1 MNRGKWITLSGIFN
15 YLFQQGDDI
24 VVGRILNTY
33 SLGMYQI
40 AYKLSTLPIT
50 EGGEILHKV
59 FFPVY
64 VKISDDKERLKKAF
78 LKVIVFTSIIVLPL
92 GMVIYLF
99 PEMIVLFIL
108 GEKWI
113 EIVPVLKILVVYAVL
128 RSITSSAS
136 PVFLAVRK
144 QKYITIITLVGILGL
159 AVCII
164 PLVKNFGILGAGY
177 AALISWLIVI
187 PIIFFYLYKVFK

>member
-1 MNRGKWITLSGIFN
+1 
-15 YLFQQGDDI
+15 
-24 VVGRILNTY
+24 
-33 SLGMYQI
+33 
-40 AYKLSTLPIT
+40 
-50 EGGEILHKV
+50 
-59 FFPVY
+59 
-64 VKISDDKERLKKAF
+64 
-78 LKVIVFTSIIVLPL
+78 
-92 GMVIYLF
+92 
-99 PEMIVLFIL
+99 MIVLFIL